1 MQIKFT
7 EVRVPDMYILKH
19 KLLERIQILVL
30 PDGVL
35 RGQEDCLM
43 LNIFVP
49 EHAFESSLPVMAWIH
64 GGSLKHGSNRVK
76 NLQVAQSAFVFGILC
91 SQKQIKQPRN
101 SLGRSTR
108 IYGQG
113 SGDSGNKLQA
123 RSNWFPLNGHRR
135 STRY

>member
-1 MQIKFT
+1 MNFNQIKDVPRLNFK
-7 EVRVPDMYILKH
+7 VRKYAFLMYILKH

-76 NLQVAQSAFVFGILC
+76 NLKVAESAFVFGLLYSLC
-91 SQKQIKQPRN
+91 KPNDRSRSSNLK
-101 SLGRSTR
+101 SL
-108 IYGQG
+108 
-113 SGDSGNKLQA
+113 
-123 RSNWFPLNGHRR
+123 
-135 STRY
+135 